1 MPLGGIRSCYQIWLS
16 EPSKVQGLMSTAGKF
31 LGNQRNIFRFT
42 GIFAHFPSYHQDPKV
57 ASSHKTNVD
66 IIDINHMNHAIAE
79 AVPQAVPEAERLIE
93 EAELNS
99 LYYDLFLAR
108 NDCW

>member
-1 MPLGGIRSCYQIWLS
+1 
-16 EPSKVQGLMSTAGKF
+16 MSRAALI
-31 LGNQRNIFRFT
+31 LGNQNNIFRFT
-42 GIFAHFPSYHQDPKV
+42 GIFDQLPSYHQDPKV
-57 ASSHKTNVD
+57 TSSHKTNVD
-66 IIDINHMNHAIAE
+66 IIDINHMNHGIAE

-108 NDCW
+108 SDCW